1 MILLYSRETCAKFIN
16 KIENIY
22 QESQTKAY
30 LIGGPKDLVDAL
42 FEQLTEY
49 QIIVK
54 IYDSNLDYDYY
65 TIIGTDIRIA
75 KYTFKNSD
83 IPASDMIYIIPV
95 SSPFE
100 KKPEIS
106 IKF

>member
-1 MILLYSRETCAKFIN
+1 MYSRETCAKFIN
-16 KIENIY
+16 RIENIY

-54 IYDSNLDYDYY
+54 IYDFDLDYDYY

-83 IPASDMIYIIPV
+83 ISVSDTIHIIPV

-100 KKPEIS
+100 KEPEIT

>member
-1 MILLYSRETCAKFIN
+1 MYDRELCAKFIN
-16 KIENIY
+16 QIESIY

-54 IYDSNLDYDYY
+54 IYDLDLDYYY
-65 TIIGTDIRIA
+65 YSIILFNKSAGVAQLVEQLIC
-75 KYTFKNSD
+75 NQ
-83 IPASDMIYIIPV
+83 PV
-95 SSPFE
+95 AGSSPITSSFN
-100 KKPEIS
+100 
-106 IKF
+106 F

>member
-1 MILLYSRETCAKFIN
+1 MDTYSKDACAEFIN

-42 FEQLTEY
+42 FEQLIEY

-54 IYDSNLDYDYY
+54 IYDLDLDYDYY
-65 TIIGTDIRIA
+65 SIIGTDIRIV

-100 KKPEIS
+100 KGPEIT

>member
-1 MILLYSRETCAKFIN
+1 MYSKETCAGFIN
-16 KIENIY
+16 QIESIY

-54 IYDSNLDYDYY
+54 IHDLDFDYDYY
-65 TIIGTDIRIA
+65 SIIGTDIRIA
-75 KYTFKNSD
+75 KYIFK
-83 IPASDMIYIIPV
+83 IPDYSKSDMIYIIPV

-100 KKPEIS
+100 KEPEIT

>member
-1 MILLYSRETCAKFIN
+1 MYNKETCAEFIN
-16 KIENIY
+16 QIESIY

-30 LIGGPKDLVDAL
+30 FIGGPKDLVDAL

-54 IYDSNLDYDYY
+54 IHDLDLDYDYY
-65 TIIGTDIRIA
+65 SIIGTDIRIA

-83 IPASDMIYIIPV
+83 TPIPDMIYIIPV
-95 SSPFE
+95 SSPFGKE
-100 KKPEIS
+100 PEIT

>member
-1 MILLYSRETCAKFIN
+1 MYSRETCAEFIN
-16 KIENIY
+16 RIESIY

-42 FEQLTEY
+42 FEQLIEY

-54 IYDSNLDYDYY
+54 IYDLDLDYDYY
-65 TIIGTDIRIA
+65 SIIGTDIRIA

-83 IPASDMIYIIPV
+83 TPIPDMIYIIPV

-100 KKPEIS
+100 KELEIT

>member
-1 MILLYSRETCAKFIN
+1 MDTYSKDACAEFIN

-42 FEQLTEY
+42 FEQLIEY

-54 IYDSNLDYDYY
+54 IYDLDLDYDYY
-65 TIIGTDIRIA
+65 SIIGTDIRIA

-83 IPASDMIYIIPV
+83 IPVSDMIYIIPV
-95 SSPFE
+95 SSHFE
-100 KKPEIS
+100 KELEIT

>member
-1 MILLYSRETCAKFIN
+1 MYDRELCAKFIN
-16 KIENIY
+16 QIESIY

-30 LIGGPKDLVDAL
+30 LIGGSKDLVDAL

-54 IYDSNLDYDYY
+54 ICDLDFDYDYY
-65 TIIGTDIRIA
+65 SIIGTDIRIA
-75 KYTFKNSD
+75 KYIFKNSD
-83 IPASDMIYIIPV
+83 TPIPDMIYIIPV
-95 SSPFE
+95 SSSFE
-100 KKPEIS
+100 KEPKIT

>member
-1 MILLYSRETCAKFIN
+1 MYDRELCAKFIN
-16 KIENIY
+16 RIESIY
-22 QESQTKAY
+22 QESQIRAY
-30 LIGGPKDLVDAL
+30 LIGGPKDLVDGL

-54 IYDSNLDYDYY
+54 IYDLDLDYDYY
-65 TIIGTDIRIA
+65 SIIGTDIRIV

-100 KKPEIS
+100 KGPEIT

>member
-1 MILLYSRETCAKFIN
+1 MYSKETCAEFIN
-16 KIENIY
+16 QIESIY

-54 IYDSNLDYDYY
+54 IYDLDFDYDYY
-65 TIIGTDIRIA
+65 SIIGTDIRIA

-83 IPASDMIYIIPV
+83 TSIPDMIYIIPV

-100 KKPEIS
+100 KEPEIT

>member
-1 MILLYSRETCAKFIN
+1 MDIYSKDACAKFIN
-16 KIENIY
+16 LIESLY

-42 FEQLTEY
+42 FEQLIEY

-54 IYDSNLDYDYY
+54 IYDLDLDYDYY

-83 IPASDMIYIIPV
+83 IPVSDMIYIIPV
-95 SSPFE
+95 SFPF
-100 KKPEIS
+100 KKEPEIT

>member
-1 MILLYSRETCAKFIN
+1 MYDRELCAKFIN
-16 KIENIY
+16 QIESIY

-30 LIGGPKDLVDAL
+30 LIGGPKDLVDGL
-42 FEQLTEY
+42 FEQLIEY

-54 IYDSNLDYDYY
+54 IYDLDFDYDYY
-65 TIIGTDIRIA
+65 SIIGTDIRIA
-75 KYTFKNSD
+75 KYIFKNSD
-83 IPASDMIYIIPV
+83 IPIPDMIYIIPV

-100 KKPEIS
+100 KESEIT

>member
-1 MILLYSRETCAKFIN
+1 MYSKESCAEFIN
-16 KIENIY
+16 QIESIY
-22 QESQTKAY
+22 QESQTKSY
-30 LIGGPKDLVDAL
+30 LIGGAKDLVDAL

-54 IYDSNLDYDYY
+54 IYDLDFDYDYY
-65 TIIGTDIRIA
+65 SIIGTDIRIA
-75 KYTFKNSD
+75 KYTFKNPDTS
-83 IPASDMIYIIPV
+83 IPDMIYIIPV

-100 KKPEIS
+100 KEPEIT

>member
-1 MILLYSRETCAKFIN
+1 MYDRELCAKFIN
-16 KIENIY
+16 QTESIY

-30 LIGGPKDLVDAL
+30 LIGGSKDLVDGL

-54 IYDSNLDYDYY
+54 IYDLDFDYDYY
-65 TIIGTDIRIA
+65 SIIGTDIRIA
-75 KYTFKNSD
+75 KYIFKNPD
-83 IPASDMIYIIPV
+83 ITVSDMIYIIPV

-100 KKPEIS
+100 KSRKLL
-106 IKF
+106 

>member
-1 MILLYSRETCAKFIN
+1 MYSKESCAEFIN
-16 KIENIY
+16 QIESIY

-54 IYDSNLDYDYY
+54 IYDLDFDYDYY
-65 TIIGTDIRIA
+65 SIIGTDIRIA

-83 IPASDMIYIIPV
+83 TPIPDMIYIIPV

-100 KKPEIS
+100 KEPEIT

>member
-1 MILLYSRETCAKFIN
+1 MYDRELCAKFIN
-16 KIENIY
+16 HIESIY
-22 QESQTKAY
+22 QEYQTKAY
-30 LIGGPKDLVDAL
+30 LIGGPKDLIDAL

-54 IYDSNLDYDYY
+54 IYDLDFDYDYY
-65 TIIGTDIRIA
+65 SIIGTDIRIA
-75 KYTFKNSD
+75 KYIFKNPD
-83 IPASDMIYIIPV
+83 IPVSDMIYIIPV

-100 KKPEIS
+100 KEPEIT

>member
-1 MILLYSRETCAKFIN
+1 MYDRELCAKFIN
-16 KIENIY
+16 QIESIY

-30 LIGGPKDLVDAL
+30 LIRGPKDLVDGL

-54 IYDSNLDYDYY
+54 IYDLDFDYDYY
-65 TIIGTDIRIA
+65 SIIGTDIRIA

-83 IPASDMIYIIPV
+83 TPIPDMIYIIPV
-95 SSPFE
+95 SFPFE
-100 KKPEIS
+100 KEPEIT

>member
-1 MILLYSRETCAKFIN
+1 MLYSREACAEFIN
-16 KIENIY
+16 QIESIY

-30 LIGGPKDLVDAL
+30 LIGGHKDLVDAL

-54 IYDSNLDYDYY
+54 IYDLDLDYDYY
-65 TIIGTDIRIA
+65 SIIGTDIRIA

-83 IPASDMIYIIPV
+83 IPVSDMIYIIPV

>member
-1 MILLYSRETCAKFIN
+1 MYSRETCAEFIN

-54 IYDSNLDYDYY
+54 IYDLDLDYDYY
-65 TIIGTDIRIA
+65 SIIGTDIRIA

-83 IPASDMIYIIPV
+83 TPIPDMIYIIPV
-95 SSPFE
+95 SFSFE
-100 KKPEIS
+100 KDPEIT

>member
-1 MILLYSRETCAKFIN
+1 MYDRELCAKFIN
-16 KIENIY
+16 QIELIY

-54 IYDSNLDYDYY
+54 IYDLDLDYDYY

-83 IPASDMIYIIPV
+83 TPIPDMVYIIPV
-95 SSPFE
+95 SSPFGKE
-100 KKPEIS
+100 QEIT

>member
-1 MILLYSRETCAKFIN
+1 MYDRELCAKFIN
-16 KIENIY
+16 RIESIY

-30 LIGGPKDLVDAL
+30 LIGGSKDLVDAL
-42 FEQLTEY
+42 FEQLAEY

-54 IYDSNLDYDYY
+54 IYDLDFDYDYY
-65 TIIGTDIRIA
+65 SIIGTDIRIA

-83 IPASDMIYIIPV
+83 TPIPDMIYIIPV

-100 KKPEIS
+100 KEPEIT

>member
-1 MILLYSRETCAKFIN
+1 MYSREACAEFIN
-16 KIENIY
+16 QIESIY

-30 LIGGPKDLVDAL
+30 LIGGHKDLVDAL

-54 IYDSNLDYDYY
+54 IYDLDLDYDYY
-65 TIIGTDIRIA
+65 SIIGTDIRIA

-83 IPASDMIYIIPV
+83 IPVSDMIYIIPV

>member
-1 MILLYSRETCAKFIN
+1 MYSKETYAEFIN
-16 KIENIY
+16 QIESIY

-49 QIIVK
+49 QIVVK
-54 IYDSNLDYDYY
+54 IHDLDLDYDYY
-65 TIIGTDIRIA
+65 SIIGTDIRIA
-75 KYTFKNSD
+75 KYIFKNSD
-83 IPASDMIYIIPV
+83 TPIPDMIYIIPV

-100 KKPEIS
+100 KEPEIT

>member
-1 MILLYSRETCAKFIN
+1 MYDRELCAKFIN
-16 KIENIY
+16 QIESIY

-30 LIGGPKDLVDAL
+30 LIGGPRDLVDAL

-54 IYDSNLDYDYY
+54 IYDLDLDYDYY
-65 TIIGTDIRIA
+65 SIIGTNIRIA

-95 SSPFE
+95 SSPFGKE
-100 KKPEIS
+100 QEIT

>member
-1 MILLYSRETCAKFIN
+1 MYDRELCAKFIN
-16 KIENIY
+16 QIESIY

-30 LIGGPKDLVDAL
+30 LIGGPKDLVDGL

-54 IYDSNLDYDYY
+54 IYDLDLDYDYY
-65 TIIGTDIRIA
+65 SIIGTDIRID
-75 KYTFKNSD
+75 KYAFKNSD
-83 IPASDMIYIIPV
+83 IPVPDMIYIIPV
-95 SSPFE
+95 SFLFE
-100 KKPEIS
+100 KGSEIT

>member
-1 MILLYSRETCAKFIN
+1 MDTYSKDTCAKFIN
-16 KIENIY
+16 LIESLY

-30 LIGGPKDLVDAL
+30 LIGGSKDPVDAL

-54 IYDSNLDYDYY
+54 IYDLDLDYDYY
-65 TIIGTDIRIA
+65 SIIGTDIRIA

-83 IPASDMIYIIPV
+83 IPVSDMIYIIPV

-100 KKPEIS
+100 KEPEIT

>member
-1 MILLYSRETCAKFIN
+1 MYSKETCAEFIN
-16 KIENIY
+16 HIESIY

-54 IYDSNLDYDYY
+54 IYDLDFDYDYY
-65 TIIGTDIRIA
+65 SIIGTDIRIA

-83 IPASDMIYIIPV
+83 TFIPDMIYIIPV
-95 SSPFE
+95 SSLFE
-100 KKPEIS
+100 KEPEIT